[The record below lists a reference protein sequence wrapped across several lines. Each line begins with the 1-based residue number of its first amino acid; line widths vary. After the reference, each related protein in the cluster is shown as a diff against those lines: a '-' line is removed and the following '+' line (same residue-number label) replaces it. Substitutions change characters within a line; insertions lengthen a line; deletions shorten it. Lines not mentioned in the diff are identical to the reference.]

1 MSTTAPTRDCAGF
14 LPLPFPFARRCREV
28 TVAQEEEEDED
39 GPYVDIH
46 QGRDAETARRGL
58 AGLQGLEP
66 DGPNGRA
73 EVEVPVRF

>member
-1 MSTTAPTRDCAGF
+1 M
-14 LPLPFPFARRCREV
+14 

-46 QGRDAETARRGL
+46 QGRDAETARRGW

-66 DGPNGRA
+66 DGPDVDIPT
-73 EVEVPVRF
+73 ELSPWH